1 MESSC
6 DVINQVNLRAR
17 NDSFFS
23 CGFAVRR
30 EGEFFSFGFAVRR
43 EGEYISFGF
52 AVKREGEFFFGK
64 FILVFGD
71 QDMGN
76 YISTFVDPIIGLRRR
91 RFQAPS
97 KSSQKHP
104 ARHRSSAPK
113 QNLDWTTNG
122 GEPTRWIEAGYHGP
136 QTRPSYSSLH
146 STPRFTR
153 SMKTTAPPVSSL
165 IFPMEEQKKT
175 TSGIY
180 WLSLPPM
187 GPPIRP
193 MDLTAPLPRLRMPD
207 YCQPIEIFPLP
218 ERERPQR
225 QEPVAP
231 SAFELMVRQKFLR
244 MEREELER
252 KAAAQEE
259 YQRYRN
265 TVLAEAQRLARKRR
279 LNSMHERPAYA
290 KKSCYSVSSYGTSW
304 SS

>member
-30 EGEFFSFGFAVRR
+30 EGAFFSFGFAVRR
-43 EGEYISFGF
+43 EGEFFGF
-52 AVKREGEFFFGK
+52 GFKKENFYLENLFWFTVT
-64 FILVFGD
+64 

-76 YISTFVDPIIGLRRR
+76 YISTFVDTILGVRRR

-104 ARHRSSAPK
+104 ARLRSSAPK

-136 QTRPSYSSLH
+136 QARPSYSSLH
-146 STPRFTR
+146 STPRLTR
-153 SMKTTAPPVSSL
+153 SMKITAPPVSSL

-175 TSGIY
+175 TSGSY

-207 YCQPIEIFPLP
+207 YWQPIEIFPLP

-265 TVLAEAQRLARKRR
+265 TVLAEAQRLARKHR
-279 LNSMHERPAYA
+279 LNNIHERPAYA